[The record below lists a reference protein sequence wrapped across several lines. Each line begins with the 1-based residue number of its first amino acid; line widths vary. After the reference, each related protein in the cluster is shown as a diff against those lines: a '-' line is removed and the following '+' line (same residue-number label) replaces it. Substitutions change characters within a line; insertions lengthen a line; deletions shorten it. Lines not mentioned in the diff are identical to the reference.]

1 MRDKQ
6 RRSSVRW
13 WNKRNFWSLLIFAFF
28 LMFIRIS
35 KGSIYRDIY
44 YFVSKPFWPG
54 QFQNDILLKSTEQ
67 EIFAKLIQL
76 ENDNQR
82 LRELLSLQRVDQ
94 EETIS
99 ASVISRQTGS
109 WWKILVLNKGSK
121 DGVNVG
127 DVVVGPGG
135 LLGVIDNISFLTS
148 SVKLITSTDSKLGV
162 WTERENIHGLLVGQG
177 NDSPLLTFYLKEI
190 DVKVGDFV
198 FSSPAST
205 LLPPNLPIGIIE
217 TIDKESSPASIA
229 TVKLLANPH
238 AIDWVQIIKM
248 RIE

>member
-1 MRDKQ
+1 MLGK
-6 RRSSVRW
+6 RRIYSERW
-13 WNKRNFWSLLIFAFF
+13 WNKKKLWILLSISIFLLFV
-28 LMFIRIS
+28 RIS

-44 YFVSKPFWPG
+44 YFLSSPFWPG
-54 QFQNDILLKSTEQ
+54 QSQKEILLKSYEQ
-67 EIFAKLIQL
+67 ELFATLSQL

-82 LRELLSLQRVDQ
+82 LRELLSLQRVSQ
-94 EETIS
+94 EDKIN

-109 WWKILVLNKGSK
+109 WWRILILNKGSR
-121 DGVNVG
+121 DGVEIG

-162 WTERENIHGLLVGQG
+162 WTQRENIHGLLIGQG

-217 TIDKESSPASIA
+217 TIDKESSTSVIA

-238 AIDWVQIIKM
+238 AIDWVQILKM
-248 RIE
+248 RI

>member
-1 MRDKQ
+1 MLGK
-6 RRSSVRW
+6 RRIYSERW
-13 WNKRNFWSLLIFAFF
+13 WNKKKLWILLSFSIF
-28 LMFIRIS
+28 LILVRIS
-35 KGSIYRDIY
+35 KGSFYRDIY
-44 YFVSKPFWPG
+44 YFLSTPFWPG
-54 QFQNDILLKSTEQ
+54 QSQKEILLKSYEQ
-67 EIFAKLIQL
+67 ELFATLSQL

-82 LRELLSLQRVDQ
+82 LRELLSLQRVSQ
-94 EETIS
+94 EDKIN

-109 WWKILVLNKGSK
+109 WWRILILNKGSR
-121 DGVNVG
+121 DGVEIG

-148 SVKLITSTDSKLGV
+148 SVKLITSTDSNLGV
-162 WTERENIHGLLVGQG
+162 WTQRENIHGLLIGQG

-217 TIDKESSPASIA
+217 TIDKESSTSVIA

-238 AIDWVQIIKM
+238 AIDWVQILKM
-248 RIE
+248 RI

>member
-1 MRDKQ
+1 MLGQ
-6 RRSSVRW
+6 RRIYSVRW
-13 WNKRNFWSLLIFAFF
+13 WNKKKLWILLSISIFLLFV
-28 LMFIRIS
+28 RIS

-44 YFVSKPFWPG
+44 YFLSSPFWPG
-54 QFQNDILLKSTEQ
+54 QSQKEILLKSYEQ
-67 EIFAKLIQL
+67 ELFATLSQL

-82 LRELLSLQRVDQ
+82 LRELLSLQRVSQ
-94 EETIS
+94 EDKIN

-109 WWKILVLNKGSK
+109 WWRILILNKGSR
-121 DGVNVG
+121 DGVEIG

-162 WTERENIHGLLVGQG
+162 WTQRGNIHGLLIGQG

-190 DVKVGDFV
+190 DLKVGDFV

-217 TIDKESSPASIA
+217 TIDEESSTSVIA

-238 AIDWVQIIKM
+238 AIDWVQILKM
-248 RIE
+248 RI

>member
-1 MRDKQ
+1 MLRQ
-6 RRSSVRW
+6 RRIYSVRW
-13 WNKRNFWSLLIFAFF
+13 WNKKKLWILLSIAIFLLFV
-28 LMFIRIS
+28 RIS

-44 YFVSKPFWPG
+44 YFLSSPFWPG
-54 QFQNDILLKSTEQ
+54 QSQKEILLKSYEQ
-67 EIFAKLIQL
+67 ELFATLSQL

-82 LRELLSLQRVDQ
+82 LRELLSLQRVSQ
-94 EETIS
+94 EDKIN

-109 WWKILVLNKGSK
+109 WWRILILNKGSR
-121 DGVNVG
+121 DGVEIG

-162 WTERENIHGLLVGQG
+162 WTQRENIHGLLIGQG

-217 TIDKESSPASIA
+217 TIDKESSTSVIA

-238 AIDWVQIIKM
+238 AIDWVQILKM
-248 RIE
+248 RI